1 MPQEGKKSSMVQLRA
16 RVTCPHCWNTFPPE
30 EILWISAHPD
40 LQGDPL
46 LGEDA
51 PQRFLATRFT
61 VEGHAIDVKGV
72 TCSLLACPRC
82 HLTVSR
88 ALLEMKPL
96 FVSIVGAPSSGK
108 SYFLAAMS
116 RRLRDC
122 LQERFNLSFQDT
134 DPDANQILSDYED
147 TLFDNPQTDELVSLE
162 KTEKE
167 GKLYES
173 VKYGDRVVWYPRP
186 FVFSIMPME
195 THPGYAKRRILSR
208 ALCLYDNAGEHCLPG
223 GESPDSPGTQHLALS
238 EVLLFMFDPTQH
250 IKFRKACQ
258 GISKDPQMS
267 DKGSESGRQH
277 QVLLEAAN
285 RIRRYTGLGQAEKY
299 SRPLVVIVTK
309 FDAWCGITGSKRLG
323 TNRVVRSVGP
333 SLSAI
338 DRDELTKISGQV
350 RSVLKKYAPEL
361 VAAAEGFATQVTYIP
376 ASALGRSP
384 EVNEETGF
392 LGIRP
397 RDIKPMWAEIP
408 MIHAINCVAEGLV
421 GTAKR
426 ASGGRSSRA
435 ALPPSRKERD
445 FQAEDGDPGI
455 PPARQERDIVEED
468 GDPAPPRL
476 WKETGS

>member
-1 MPQEGKKSSMVQLRA
+1 MPQQGKKSSMVQLRA

-30 EILWISAHPD
+30 QILWISAHPD
-40 LQGDPL
+40 LLGDPL
-46 LGEDA
+46 LGEDSQ
-51 PQRFLATRFT
+51 QRFLATRFT
-61 VEGHAIDVKGV
+61 VEGHAIDVRGV
-72 TCSLLACPRC
+72 TCSRLACPRC
-82 HLTVSR
+82 HLSVSR

-96 FVSIVGAPSSGK
+96 FVSILGAPSSGK

-116 RRLRDC
+116 WQLRNCLRD
-122 LQERFNLSFQDT
+122 RFNLSFQDA
-134 DPDANQILSDYED
+134 DPVANQILSDYED
-147 TLFDNPQTDELVSLE
+147 TLFNSTQEDQLATLP

-167 GKLYES
+167 GELYES
-173 VKYGDRVVWYPRP
+173 VRYGEREVWYPRP
-186 FVFSIMPME
+186 FVFSIKPME
-195 THPGYAKRRILSR
+195 THPSYHKRRLLSQ
-208 ALCLYDNAGEHCLPG
+208 ALCLYDNAGEHFLPG
-223 GESPDSPGTQHLALS
+223 GESPNSPGTQHLALS

-250 IKFRKACQ
+250 TKFRKACQ
-258 GISKDPQMS
+258 GISKDPQM
-267 DKGSESGRQH
+267 GNQVWTHRQDL
-277 QVLLEAAN
+277 VLLEAAN
-285 RIRRYTGLGQAEKY
+285 RIRRYSGLGESEKY
-299 SRPLVVIVTK
+299 SRPLVVVVTK
-309 FDAWCGITGSKRLG
+309 FDAWCGLTRVKRIS
-323 TNRVVRSVGP
+323 TNRVVRQVGP

-338 DRDELTKISGQV
+338 DRDELKKISGQV
-350 RSVLKKYAPEL
+350 RSVLNKYAPEL
-361 VAAAEGFATQVTYIP
+361 VAAAEGFSKQVIYIP

-384 EVNEETGF
+384 EVDQETGF

-397 RDIKPMWAEIP
+397 RDIEPMWAEIP
-408 MIHAINCVAEGLV
+408 MLYAINSVAEGLV